1 MVSINGSGYRTR
13 KIMKIMKLLH
23 HSILICL
30 IIFVVFRFMESEL
43 ELHEEIQKLHVLATA
58 PEYYGVFVRLNSVAT
73 CLNLLNHENS
83 GEFLIF
89 NFFGINK

>member
-1 MVSINGSGYRTR
+1 MRFFKTF
-13 KIMKIMKLLH
+13 KIV
-23 HSILICL
+23 
-30 IIFVVFRFMESEL
+30 FVFVVVFVFRFMESEL

-83 GEFLIF
+83 GEFSFLYIF
-89 NFFGINK
+89 FFFFFIHNNLRMIS